1 MRNSVVFLIAFAVVL
16 CSAVRETPIK
26 DARWVFD
33 NLIDINRDGAVD
45 NHEIL

>member
-1 MRNSVVFLIAFAVVL
+1 MRLNVAFLIIVAVGL

-33 NLIDINRDGAVD
+33 NLMDINRDGAID